1 MKIRDCIRKVK
12 GYIFAQVVLSLVA
25 TVSIACIPVCNK
37 CLVDLVLDNAGI
49 NFVTL
54 VIIYIFAFFVY
65 LFATWGS
72 ERFVWKSAIVFE
84 NALKKECYTAILKL
98 KYSDYKKKKSDE
110 YLSILTNNITSIE
123 QDYLQPICALIKSL
137 VSVVAYAIIVSICT
151 SPIICVALIILS
163 VIAAFSPRL
172 YQKKLRCA
180 GKAYVD
186 GAAVYTKKTADLLE
200 GAEMVDAITR
210 TAFGKQNALSTDL
223 LSNQRY
229 NLGKAKVNGNTI
241 SGAAICL
248 IDTIVFI
255 LCGILMLNGEITVG
269 VIVAAVTYA
278 QAFTEPVQ
286 EILYDINTL
295 NASKDIVQNLEEMLN
310 VFDKDIDSVGLQKK
324 ERKHDDVILKNVCV
338 NFPEKKLCY
347 NVKFSIGKKYLIT
360 GKSGKGK
367 TTLLNTIVEKGI
379 IEDYFYLSQHQHI
392 FSEDAFNNISIFGA
406 YPDFK
411 TIESMK
417 LPMYNRIRKAKDC
430 SVLSGGEKQ
439 ILKLCRMIV
448 QNKGILVLDE
458 PFAALDNNNTK
469 EIFHILSMM
478 PETIIL
484 VSHITEFE
492 ESDLKNWQRMKIEDI
507 CYEEKL

>member
-1 MKIRDCIRKVK
+1 MKIRDCVNKVK
-12 GYIFAQVVLSLVA
+12 GYIFVQVVLSLLA
-25 TVSIACIPVCNK
+25 TISIACIPVCNK
-37 CLVDLVLDNAGI
+37 YLVDFLLDDSGI
-49 NFVTL
+49 NFGIL
-54 VIIYIFAFFVY
+54 IMIYIVAFFIY

-84 NALKKECYTAILKL
+84 NLLKKECYASILKL

-123 QDYLQPICALIKSL
+123 QDYLQPICALIKSA

-151 SPIICVALIILS
+151 SPIICVSLLILS

-172 YQKKLRCA
+172 YQKKLRHA

-186 GAAVYTKKTADLLE
+186 EAAIYTKKTADLLE
-200 GAEMVDAITR
+200 GAEMVDSNTR
-210 TAFGKQNALSTDL
+210 GAFERQNAFFTDL

-229 NLGKAKVNGNTI
+229 RLGKAKVNGNTI

-248 IDTIVFI
+248 IDTMVFI
-255 LCGILMLNGEITVG
+255 LCGLLMLKGEITVG

-310 VFDKDIDSVGLQKK
+310 VCDKDSVGLQNK
-324 ERKHDDVILKNVCV
+324 ERKHDDVILKNICV
-338 NFPEKKLCY
+338 SFPEKKLHY

-367 TTLLNTIVEKGI
+367 TTLLNTIIEKGT

-392 FSEDAFNNISIFGA
+392 FSDDAFNNISIFGT

-411 TIESMK
+411 AIESIR
-417 LPMYNRIRKAKDC
+417 LPMYNRIRSATDC

-448 QNKGILVLDE
+448 QHKKILVLDE

-469 EIFHILSMM
+469 KIFHLLSMM

-492 ESDLKNWQRMKIEDI
+492 ESDLKNWQKMSIEDI